1 MKRQNN
7 LYSQIISIPAIKYMY
22 DKRVKINTR
31 NKIKIERFDYNYV
44 SNITMIKN
52 ILESR
57 NYKPGKY
64 NIFIIIEPKI
74 RLIMSQNII
83 DKLINHVVSEY
94 FLINVFDKTLIDTNV
109 ATRKNKGTHYG
120 MEKFKSEVDR
130 MNSDEKFVE
139 FLSD

>member
-1 MKRQNN
+1 
-7 LYSQIISIPAIKYMY
+7 MY